1 MHMESQV
8 AAVVKN
14 APAEA
19 EDITDVGSTPRLGRS
34 PGGGHGNPP
43 QYSYLENP
51 TDKGALRATV
61 HAVTASDM
69 TEVI

>member
-19 EDITDVGSTPRLGRS
+19 EDRTDVGSTPRLGRS

-51 TDKGALRATV
+51 MDRIAWAI
-61 HAVTASDM
+61 AVPGIAKS
-69 TEVI
+69 

>member
-51 TDKGALRATV
+51 MDRGAW
-61 HAVTASDM
+61 
-69 TEVI
+69 